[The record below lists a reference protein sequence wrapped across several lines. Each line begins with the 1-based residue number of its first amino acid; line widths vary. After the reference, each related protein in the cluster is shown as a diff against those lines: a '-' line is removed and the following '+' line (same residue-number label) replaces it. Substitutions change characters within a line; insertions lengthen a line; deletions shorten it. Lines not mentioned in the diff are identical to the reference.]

1 MHYQSWLPLFAF
13 ASVLMT
19 AVSSPVE
26 CASGL
31 PPARGA
37 TSGRQR
43 AGSSGVSSKTSGEWA
58 YATIRI
64 DGARPRELFPD
75 RTGFF
80 PSVRVPAD
88 SILQFQVTYPKG
100 MPGEVVWIEAEE
112 KGKSK
117 TQQTVSQGTLDGS
130 RSLSFQVETT
140 QSRLHARH
148 KWSSRP
154 LHFRLRSSAGLSLFR
169 ISLRKGK
176 EVQCLLLWTDPSE
189 E

>member
-13 ASVLMT
+13 ASVLMS
-19 AVSSPVE
+19 AVSAPVE
-26 CASGL
+26 DAASL
-31 PPARGA
+31 TPAKA
-37 TSGRQR
+37 PTSGRQQ
-43 AGSSGVSSKTSGEWA
+43 ASGSGVSSKTSGEWA

-64 DGARPRELFPD
+64 DGARPRELFPE

-80 PSVRVPAD
+80 PSVKVPAD
-88 SILQFQVTYPKG
+88 SILQLQITYPKG
-100 MPGEVVWIEAEE
+100 MPGEVVWIQAEE

-117 TQQTVSQGTLDGS
+117 TQQTVSQGILDGS

-154 LHFRLRSSAGLSLFR
+154 LHFRLRSSAGPSLFR

-176 EVQCLLLWTDPSE
+176 EVQYLLLWTDPSQE
-189 E
+189 